1 MLPIG
6 ARQLV
11 NQGSISASGIAS
23 MLTDDPDRPGT
34 SDPTITLLGSAAFL
48 GSRTVYMPLLM
59 HNVGPPLADLV
70 VSDITT
76 SGGILHVT
84 VKNIGQLAATE
95 SFWVDAYINPTSAP
109 VRANQLW
116 NAVGSR
122 GATWAVIGSVLPLE
136 PGETLTLIQ
145 GDGYYRPSLSNPGGA
160 IAAGSQLYAQVDSFN
175 PTSSNGAVLET
186 HERDG
191 GPYNNILGPVAAP

>member
-1 MLPIG
+1 
-6 ARQLV
+6 
-11 NQGSISASGIAS
+11 
-23 MLTDDPDRPGT
+23 
-34 SDPTITLLGSAAFL
+34 
-48 GSRTVYMPLLM
+48 M

-84 VKNIGQLAATE
+84 VKNIGELAATE

-116 NAVGSR
+116 NAVGNR
-122 GATWAVIGSVLPLE
+122 GAAWAALGNGLPLD
-136 PGETLTLIQ
+136 PGETLTLLV
-145 GDGYYRPSLSNPGGA
+145 GDSYYRPNLSNPGGV
-160 IAAGSQLYAQVDSFN
+160 IAAGTPLYAQVDSFN
-175 PTSSNGAVLET
+175 ATSTNGAVLET

-191 GPYNNILGPVAAP
+191 GVYNNILGPVAAP